1 MRKKIITY
9 LLLFST
15 LNTVGC
21 YSNVTISANEYF
33 DSNLKKTIDVQYDGG
48 NVKLEPGQYFIMHDT
63 LYWSDTGKSNH
74 TNSKKKIALD
84 KIQKIEYEEY
94 DETKTCITGG
104 ILGLFVVVIT
114 ILALGSTSFN
124 PYN

>member
-33 DSNLKKTIDVQYDGG
+33 NSNMKKTIDVQYDGG
-48 NVKLEPGQYFIMHDT
+48 NVKLEPGQYFVLRDT
-63 LYWSDTGKSNH
+63 LYWSDIENSNYSSVR
-74 TNSKKKIALD
+74 NKIALD

-104 ILGLFVVVIT
+104 ILGLLVVVIT